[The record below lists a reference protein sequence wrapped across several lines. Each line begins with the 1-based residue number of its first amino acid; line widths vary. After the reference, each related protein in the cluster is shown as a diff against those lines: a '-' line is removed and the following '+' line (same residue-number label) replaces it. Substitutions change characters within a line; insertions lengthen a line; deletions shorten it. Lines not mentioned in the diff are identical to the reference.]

1 MGPITIVDFSS
12 AWVMKDLFQIA
23 RSKPGWMS
31 REDVLK
37 FYSELKADGVELMHD
52 YWHDCSPSHLKSLTG
67 DLGLPITCYVFFA
80 DLAVDDGARQ
90 ASVDAG
96 RKLLD
101 RTAEIGTSRAMVV
114 PAVFKPELPLADQ
127 RGWMVDGLRKLAD
140 HAQSLGI
147 NMLAENIDYAPV
159 RPFMGRGSQCRDI
172 CAEVDSP
179 AFRLIYDAG
188 CSLAVQEDP
197 VETLHVMAPYL
208 GHVHVKNLR
217 YSEAG
222 EEPERFTT
230 ANTGELLVATPLN
243 QGLVDM
249 DRVLAELERI
259 GYAGPILLEY
269 QGEDPLTT
277 LPLDVAYLRR
287 IQSSALARA

>member
-1 MGPITIVDFSS
+1 
-12 AWVMKDLFQIA
+12 MKEFFQFP

-37 FYSELKADGVELMHD
+37 FYSELKAEGVELMHD
-52 YWHDCSPSHLKSLTG
+52 YWHDCTPEHLRSITA
-67 DLGLPITCYVFFA
+67 DLGLPITCYVFFN
-80 DLAVDDGARQ
+80 DLAVDDGVRQ
-90 ASVDAG
+90 QRVDEG

-101 RTAEIGTSRAMVV
+101 RTAAIGTSRAMIV
-114 PAVFKPELPLADQ
+114 PAVFKPDQPVADQ
-127 RGWMVDGLRKLAD
+127 RRWMIDGLRVLAD

-147 NMLAENIDYAPV
+147 KMLAENIDYAPV
-159 RPFMGRGSQCRDI
+159 RPLMGRGVQCRDI

-188 CSLAVQEDP
+188 CSLAVNEDP
-197 VETLHVMAPYL
+197 LETLHVMAPYL

-217 YSEAG
+217 LLKQG
-222 EEPERFTT
+222 EQAERFTKSDT
-230 ANTGELLVATPLN
+230 DQILVATPLN

-249 DRVLAELERI
+249 GHVMAELDRI
-259 GYAGPILLEY
+259 GYTGPILVEY

-277 LPLDVAYLRR
+277 LPLDVAYLRGIR
-287 IQSSALARA
+287 GQT

>member
-1 MGPITIVDFSS
+1 VGPITIVDFSS
-12 AWVMKDLFQIA
+12 AWVMKDLFQVA

-37 FYSELKADGVELMHD
+37 FYSELKVDGVELMHD
-52 YWHDCSPSHLKSLTG
+52 YWHDCSASQLRSLTG

-80 DLAVDDGARQ
+80 DLAVNDGARQ
-90 ASVDAG
+90 ANVDEG

-127 RGWMVDGLRKLAD
+127 RRWIVNGLRALAE
-140 HAQSLGI
+140 HAQSVGV

-159 RPFMGRGSQCRDI
+159 RPFMGRGEQCRHI

-222 EEPERFTT
+222 EEPERFTKS
-230 ANTGELLVATPLN
+230 NTGELLVATPLN
-243 QGLVDM
+243 KGLVDM
-249 DRVLAELERI
+249 DRVLAELERL

>member
-1 MGPITIVDFSS
+1 
-12 AWVMKDLFQIA
+12 MKDLFQVA

-52 YWHDCSPSHLKSLTG
+52 YWHDCSPSQLRSLTG

-80 DLAVDDGARQ
+80 DLAVDDGTRQ
-90 ASVDAG
+90 ANVDEG

-127 RGWMVDGLRKLAD
+127 GRWMVNGLRALAE
-140 HAQSLGI
+140 HAQSVGI

-159 RPFMGRGSQCRDI
+159 RPFMGRGKQCSDI
-172 CAEVDSP
+172 CAEVDLP

-197 VETLHVMAPYL
+197 IETLHVMAPYL

-217 YSEAG
+217 YSTPG
-222 EEPERFTT
+222 EEPERFTKS
-230 ANTGELLVATPLN
+230 NTGELLVATSLN
-243 QGLVDM
+243 KGLVDM
-249 DRVLAELERI
+249 DRVLAELERL
-259 GYAGPILLEY
+259 GYGGPILLEY

-277 LPLDVAYLRR
+277 LPADVAYLRR
-287 IQSSALARA
+287 VQISALAGE